1 MLYLNQSID
10 LQIDWLLYERN
21 IDLIWVKEQ

>member
-1 MLYLNQSID
+1 MLYSNQSID
-10 LQIDWLLYERN
+10 LQIDWLLYEKN